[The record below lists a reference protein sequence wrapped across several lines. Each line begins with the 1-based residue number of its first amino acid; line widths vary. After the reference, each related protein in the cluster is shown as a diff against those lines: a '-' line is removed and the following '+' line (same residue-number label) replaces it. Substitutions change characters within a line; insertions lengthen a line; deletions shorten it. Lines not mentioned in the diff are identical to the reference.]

1 MRVSH
6 LKLIFSYETT
16 KKKSIKLKE
25 IKFNTKIKFKKTK
38 GINYLIAK
46 I

>member
-1 MRVSH
+1 M
-6 LKLIFSYETT
+6 KQQKI
-16 KKKSIKLKE
+16 IKLNE

-38 GINYLIAK
+38 EINYLIAK